1 MTVQKLVY
9 FFKKKN
15 NRAFLEEGKG
25 QGTGSR
31 GGKEVN
37 SCGQASASKELEKGA
52 AEEGG
57 GKG

>member
-1 MTVQKLVY
+1 MTVQKLEN
-9 FFKKKN
+9 FFKKKKT
-15 NRAFLEEGKG
+15 RAFLEEGKG